1 MKYENCLCFLLSL
14 VVFLNI
20 NCNGLCNDDKAR
32 SIHLVLTVDLNTDN
46 NNQTTIPI
54 QPNTNNQ
61 THVIP
66 TRNETTTGNTTNTA
80 TTCPPPVTCTETT
93 FAPPPESCFTRTC
106 APQWEPCYTST
117 WAPPPCFTS
126 TCAPPPVTCS
136 TTTCD
141 PVPENMNNSHPIPE
155 NLNKPAKTL
164 LTLNDCSS
172 LPDNT
177 YLVDSVHCRRFYICQ
192 KGRARRQR
200 CSLTQW
206 FDRQA
211 LQCRDRKSVT
221 NCPANK
227 P

>member
-66 TRNETTTGNTTNTA
+66 TRNETTT
-80 TTCPPPVTCTETT
+80 
-93 FAPPPESCFTRTC
+93 
-106 APQWEPCYTST
+106 
-117 WAPPPCFTS
+117 
-126 TCAPPPVTCS
+126 
-136 TTTCD
+136 
-141 PVPENMNNSHPIPE
+141 E